1 VDHYFY
7 MGEALAEAE
16 KAYKLGEIPIGAV
29 VIDGGEVIARAGNRR
44 ETWSDPTAHA
54 EVLALREAARVRG
67 SWRLNGTV
75 MYVTLEPCPMC
86 AGALVQARVSRLV
99 YGAPDLRAGAVDSVV
114 NLVENPHFN
123 HQVEVI
129 PGIREEE
136 CREILKNFFQQ
147 LRRDG

>member
-1 VDHYFY
+1 MDHRFY

-16 KAYKLGEIPIGAV
+16 KAFALGEIPIGAV
-29 VIDGGEVIARAGNRR
+29 IVEGERILARAGNRR
-44 ETWSDPTAHA
+44 ETWGDPTAHA
-54 EVLALREAARVRG
+54 EIIALREAARVRG
-67 SWRLNGTV
+67 NWRLTGTTL
-75 MYVTLEPCPMC
+75 YVTVEPCPMC
-86 AGALVQARVSRLV
+86 AGALVQARVKRLV

-136 CREILKNFFQQ
+136 CRQLLKRFFQQ
-147 LRRDG
+147 VRRDG